1 MPRGLSGRSES
12 TSSGITRSMP
22 RSSTGRKNRAISANE
37 RGGFDSTGH
46 PAGLTASRTER
57 PSSSDLIRP
66 R

>member
-1 MPRGLSGRSES
+1 MPRGLSGRSKS

-37 RGGFDSTGH
+37 RGGFDSIGR
-46 PAGLTASRTER
+46 PVGLTASRRER
-57 PSSSDLIRP
+57 PSSRELIRP